1 MSSLPPP
8 PTPPNWPTDVLS
20 LYQRLLPAPFL
31 QQLQD
36 AAGVRQNNRVYTFLV
51 VMWLLILQR
60 LHGGASLQQAVLELL
75 RGLPA
80 SFWPHPCKRLQ
91 RWRQGGHALS
101 QNSGAYNQAR
111 QALPLLVV
119 TRSCDHLFEQLTA
132 QWDGRLPVLGA
143 RAFFVDGTSVRMAH
157 SPALRGCYPPGSNQH
172 GEAHWPLLRM
182 LVAHDLE
189 TGFALRPQ
197 WGPMHGRGAV
207 SEQQL
212 LEEAL
217 AHLPDGAILVGDCN
231 FGVFSVAY
239 ASTERCHPVVLRL
252 TALRAAPLAGGA
264 LRDGI
269 DQVVRWRPTRADRKS
284 HPDLPADACVRGRLL
299 VRQVQPSNGAAP
311 FLLALFTTL
320 PNAQEEV
327 CELYGKR
334 WNIELDLRCLKSTLR
349 LDQLECTT
357 PEMVAKELHLAM
369 AAYNLV
375 RAVTAQAAQQSGL
388 APRAFSFTQVRNII
402 EVFTPLIASAR
413 NPQEAQTYFDQMMSL
428 VRKAR
433 LPQRRKRRP
442 SYPREVWGR
451 PRTFPTRK
459 T

>member
-1 MSSLPPP
+1 
-8 PTPPNWPTDVLS
+8 VLT
-20 LYQRLLPAPFL
+20 LYRRLLPAPFL

-36 AAGVRQNNRVYTFLV
+36 EAGVRQNNRVYTFLV
-51 VMWLLILQR
+51 VMWLLIVQR
-60 LHGGASLQQAVLELL
+60 LHGGASLQRAVLELL

-80 SFWPHPCKRLQ
+80 SFWPRPCKRLQ
-91 RWRQGGHALS
+91 RGRPDRPALS

-111 QALPLLVV
+111 QALPLPVV

-132 QWDGRLPVLGA
+132 EWDGRLPALGA
-143 RAFFVDGTSVRMAH
+143 RAFFLDGTSVRMAH
-157 SPALRGCYPPGSNQH
+157 SAALRECYPPGSNQH

-197 WGPMHGRGAV
+197 WGPMHGPGAV

-212 LEEAL
+212 LEESL
-217 AHLPDGAILVGDCN
+217 EYLPAGAILVGDCN

-239 ASTERCHPVVLRL
+239 ASAERHHPVVLRL
-252 TALRAAPLAGGA
+252 TALRAAPLAGGT

-269 DQVVRWRPTRADRKS
+269 DQPILWRPTGADRKS
-284 HPDLPADACVRGRLL
+284 HPALAADACVRGRLL
-299 VRQVQPSNGAAP
+299 VRQVQPSNGDAP

-320 PNAQEEV
+320 PHTQEEV
-327 CELYGKR
+327 CGLYGKR

-349 LDQLECTT
+349 LDQLDCTT

-375 RAVTAQAAQQSGL
+375 RAVMAQAAQQSRL

-402 EVFTPLIASAR
+402 EVFAPLVASAR
-413 NPQEAQTYFDQMMSL
+413 TPQEAQRYFDEMMYF

-442 SYPREVWGR
+442 SYPRAVWGR
-451 PRTFPTRK
+451 PRTFPARK